1 MIAEVLSASSSRFQQ
16 ETEERVSCCFAYV
29 WGFFQLY
36 GYLACPERIY
46 KLRVGLLIILSLG
59 GIDSC
64 QLKEQIFQN
73 AKYVFS
79 RSSSSWYSVLEIIE
93 VAATLSPGV

>member
-36 GYLACPERIY
+36 GYLVRPERIY

-79 RSSSSWYSVLEIIE
+79 RSSSLWYSVLEIIE